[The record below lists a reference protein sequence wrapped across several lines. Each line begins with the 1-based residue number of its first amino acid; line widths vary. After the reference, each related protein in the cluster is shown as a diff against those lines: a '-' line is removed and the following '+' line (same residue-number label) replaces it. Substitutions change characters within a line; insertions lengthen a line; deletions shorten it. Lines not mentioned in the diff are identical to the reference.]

1 MKEYQTKLMERYLS
15 NLRLSC
21 NLIDK
26 IIPVVNSFNGKVYN
40 ARFERKIKE
49 VLPEGIFAK
58 VDLDYCH
65 CRINFTFWND
75 YREVFTEEFYS
86 YENPSID
93 KPHRQVHYL
102 PSNLEDVTIC
112 NIYSEYNNWDMS
124 KNDKFHSKNDSYFW
138 IDEYSFNTRL
148 NTDSIIEELK
158 KQKENII
165 KKADSLEYACTIQ
178 EGFTASM
185 VEDWQKEVKELQDRA
200 SALYSAIPSVIKSIF
215 EIKCYATWQ

>member
-1 MKEYQTKLMERYLS
+1 MKEYQTKSMERYLR

-21 NLIDK
+21 DLIDK

-49 VLPEGIFAK
+49 VLPEGIFIK

-65 CRINFTFWND
+65 CRINFTFWNE

-86 YENPSID
+86 YENPSVD

-112 NIYSEYNNWDMS
+112 NIYSEYNNWDSS

-138 IDEYSFNTRL
+138 IDGYSYNTRL

-165 KKADSLEYACTIQ
+165 KKADSLEYACTVQ

-215 EIKCYATWQ
+215 DIKCYANWQ